1 MSCHFRFDYISYLMD
16 QAIKISILISLLFYN
31 TRYLIIRIPPQKSI
45 GNIIDKTLDLYQISI
60 NKLQK

>member
-31 TRYLIIRIPPQKSI
+31 TGYLIIRIPPQNAI
-45 GNIIDKTLDLYQISI
+45 GNIIDK
-60 NKLQK
+60 KP